1 MCLQLT
7 PGNVVVEKAHEPTP
21 DPVKGNQNQA
31 TGLVQTQQQPGN
43 VVVQSHPPT
52 RGLVTYQ
59 LPGMP
64 HPVALNPQPAP
75 VVIPPPVRPA
85 WAPNTPSSVPPNR

>member
-7 PGNVVVEKAHEPTP
+7 PGNVAVEKTPEPTP

-31 TGLVQTQQQPGN
+31 AGLVQTQQQPGN
-43 VVVQSHPPT
+43 VVVHPPT